1 MSDFFQNGTITTLHR
16 LHKDRLETMEDQLRS
31 FKNQRP
37 MGLVLPSLYSEL
49 QGPALQPMLGQI
61 AQADYISEII
71 IGLDNANSNEFAHAK
86 EFFSDLPQH
95 HRILWNDGP
104 RLRKLNVQLI
114 EKGIAPRELGKGRNV
129 WYCLGYA
136 IASGQSEAIAL
147 HDCDILT
154 YDRELL
160 ARLFFPVANP
170 GFNFE
175 FCKGYYYRMADDR
188 LNGRVCRLLVT
199 PLLRALKKVLGP
211 LDYLNYLDSFRY
223 ALSGEFAT
231 RMDTIRELRI
241 PSDWGLEIGV
251 LSEMYRNQSRKHI
264 CQVEIADAYD
274 HKHQKLSAEN
284 IDDGLSKM
292 ALDIA
297 KAIYRKL
304 AVEGVVLSKEIFR
317 TLKATYY
324 RQGLDAV
331 EAFNSVAIVNGLN
344 FDRHQEEK
352 TVELFAQL
360 LIKAGDAF
368 LDKPSETPF
377 IPSWNRV
384 VGAIP
389 DILER
394 IQDAVEEDNR

>member
-274 HKHQKLSAEN
+274 HKHQNLSAEN